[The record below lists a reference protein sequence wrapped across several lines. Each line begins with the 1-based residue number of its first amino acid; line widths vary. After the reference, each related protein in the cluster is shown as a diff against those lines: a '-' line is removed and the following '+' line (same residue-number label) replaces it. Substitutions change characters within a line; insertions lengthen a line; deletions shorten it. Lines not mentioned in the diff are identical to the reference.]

1 MPPLLYILWNPDVV
15 MFRLGGLSVRW
26 YSACWLIGLLLAYLV
41 VKRLYKEQKVNND
54 LFEPVFIYTFVGVL
68 IGARLGHCLFYE
80 PGYFLSSPVHFIE
93 MIVPARQMADGSWRF
108 TGYEGL
114 SSHGGAIGI
123 LTAMVLYS
131 RHYKI
136 SLWFVLD
143 TLGIASPLTGCL
155 IRTGNLFNSEII
167 GKPADLPWAFV
178 FERVDMLPRHPGQL
192 YEALAY
198 LAIFISLWIMH
209 KKCMERV
216 GSGLFFGLCLTLVFT
231 FRFFVEYFKDIQ
243 EPFEAGM
250 LLNMGQLLSLP
261 FIMIGLWCMRK
272 RERKIYI

>member
-1 MPPLLYILWNPDVV
+1 MLLYIFWNPDVE
-15 MFRLGGLSVRW
+15 MLRLGSLSIRW
-26 YSACWLIGLLLAYLV
+26 YSMCWLVGLLLAYLV
-41 VKRLYKEQKVNND
+41 VKRLYKEQKVDND
-54 LFEPVFIYTFVGVL
+54 LFEPVFIFTFVGVL

-80 PGYFLSSPVHFIE
+80 PDYFLSSFPHVIE
-93 MIVPARQMADGSWRF
+93 MILPIRQMADGSWRF

-114 SSHGGAIGI
+114 SSHGGIIGI
-123 LTAMVLYS
+123 LIAMVAYS

-198 LAIFISLWIMH
+198 LCIFIVMWIVH
-209 KKCMERV
+209 RRYLQKV
-216 GSGLFFGLCLTLVFT
+216 GTGMYFGLCLTLVFT
-231 FRFFVEYFKDIQ
+231 FRFLIEFTKDIQ

-250 LLNMGQLLSLP
+250 MLNMGQLLSIP
-261 FIMIGLWCMRK
+261 FIIIGIVCMTRK
-272 RERKIYI
+272 KRTIYLK

>member
-1 MPPLLYILWNPDVV
+1 MLLYILWNPDVE
-15 MFRLGGLSVRW
+15 MLHLGSVSIRW
-26 YSACWLIGLLLAYLV
+26 YSMCWLIGLLLAYLV
-41 VKRLYKEQKVNND
+41 VKRLYKEQKVDND
-54 LFEPVFIYTFVGVL
+54 LFEPVFIFTFVGVL

-80 PGYFLSSPVHFIE
+80 PDYFLSSFPHVIE
-93 MIVPARQMADGSWRF
+93 MILPIRQMADGSWRF

-114 SSHGGAIGI
+114 SSHGGIIGI
-123 LTAMVLYS
+123 LIAMVAYS

-198 LAIFISLWIMH
+198 LCIFIVMWIVH
-209 KKCMERV
+209 RRYLQKV
-216 GSGLFFGLCLTLVFT
+216 GTGMYFGLCLTLVFT
-231 FRFFVEYFKDIQ
+231 FRFLIEFTKDIQ

-250 LLNMGQLLSLP
+250 LLNMGQLLSIP
-261 FIMIGLWCMRK
+261 FIIIGLLCMTR
-272 RERKIYI
+272 RGRTIYIK

>member
-1 MPPLLYILWNPDVV
+1 MLLYILWNPDVE
-15 MFRLGGLSVRW
+15 MFRLGSLSIRW
-26 YSACWLIGLLLAYLV
+26 YSMCWLVGLLLAYLV
-41 VKRLYKEQKVNND
+41 VKRLYKEQKVDND
-54 LFEPVFIYTFVGVL
+54 LFEPVFIYTFIGVL

-80 PGYFLSSPVHFIE
+80 PDYFLSSFPHVIE
-93 MIVPARQMADGSWRF
+93 MILPIRQMADGSWRF

-114 SSHGGAIGI
+114 SSHGGIIGI
-123 LTAMVLYS
+123 LIAMVAYS

-198 LAIFISLWIMH
+198 LCIFIVMWIVH
-209 KKCMERV
+209 RRYLQKV
-216 GSGLFFGLCLTLVFT
+216 GTGMYFGLCLTLVFV
-231 FRFFVEYFKDIQ
+231 FRFLIEFTKDIQ

-250 LLNMGQLLSLP
+250 MLNMGQLLSIP
-261 FIMIGLWCMRK
+261 FIIIGLLCMTRK
-272 RERKIYI
+272 KRTVYLK

>member
-1 MPPLLYILWNPDVV
+1 MLLYIFWNPDVE
-15 MFRLGGLSVRW
+15 MLRLGSLSIRW
-26 YSACWLIGLLLAYLV
+26 YSMCWLVGLLLAYLV
-41 VKRLYKEQKVNND
+41 VKRLYKEQKVDND
-54 LFEPVFIYTFVGVL
+54 LFEPVFIFTFVGVL

-80 PGYFLSSPVHFIE
+80 PDYFLSSFPHVIE
-93 MIVPARQMADGSWRF
+93 MILPIRQMADGSWRF

-114 SSHGGAIGI
+114 SSHGGIIGI
-123 LTAMVLYS
+123 LIAMVAYS

-167 GKPADLPWAFV
+167 GKAADLPWAFV

-198 LAIFISLWIMH
+198 LCIFIVMWIVH
-209 KKCMERV
+209 RRYLQKV
-216 GSGLFFGLCLTLVFT
+216 GTGMYFGLCLTLVFT
-231 FRFFVEYFKDIQ
+231 FRFLIEFTKDIQ

-250 LLNMGQLLSLP
+250 MLNMGQLLSIP
-261 FIMIGLWCMRK
+261 FIIIGIVCMTRK
-272 RERKIYI
+272 KRTIYLK

>member
-1 MPPLLYILWNPDVV
+1 MLLYIFWNPDVE
-15 MFRLGGLSVRW
+15 MLRLGSLSIRW
-26 YSACWLIGLLLAYLV
+26 YSMCWLVGLLLAYLV
-41 VKRLYKEQKVNND
+41 VKRLYKEQKVDND
-54 LFEPVFIYTFVGVL
+54 LFEPVFIFTFVGVL

-80 PGYFLSSPVHFIE
+80 PDYFLSSFPHVIE
-93 MIVPARQMADGSWRF
+93 MILPIRQMADGSWRF

-114 SSHGGAIGI
+114 SSHGGIIGI
-123 LTAMVLYS
+123 LIAMVAYS

-198 LAIFISLWIMH
+198 LCIFIVMWIVH
-209 KKCMERV
+209 RRYLQKV
-216 GSGLFFGLCLTLVFT
+216 GTGMYFGLCLTLVFT
-231 FRFFVEYFKDIQ
+231 FRFLIEFTKDIQ

-250 LLNMGQLLSLP
+250 MLNMGQLLSIP
-261 FIMIGLWCMRK
+261 FIIIGIICMTRK
-272 RERKIYI
+272 KRTIYLK